1 MTCREIEPLLNARL
15 DEELDA
21 TGLSEVD
28 RHLADCRV
36 CAGQYAA
43 LEKLHH
49 EIAAVDL
56 RYVAPATLEQKIEEG
71 LPRQDPAK
79 ERIGNSRF
87 PIGWWRAAAVAAALV
102 AGILAFHYAPRM
114 GDSEMSEVGQE
125 ILDSHLRSLQV
136 EHPVDVASSDQH
148 TVKPWFQGKTSF
160 SPPTPDLSKEGF
172 DLVGGR
178 LEVLRQQPA
187 AAIVYKRRQHVISL
201 YIAPSN
207 DATIGIES
215 QDVHGYHLLHW
226 SQAGINYWAVSDVS
240 PEDLRIFANL
250 IRGGR

>member
-21 TGLSEVD
+21 AGLADVD

-43 LEKLHH
+43 LEKLHQ
-49 EIAAVDL
+49 EIAAEDL
-56 RYVAPATLEQKIEEG
+56 GYAPPSTLEQKIAAG
-71 LPRQDPAK
+71 LRRDDRSGGRTRAPWISA
-79 ERIGNSRF
+79 
-87 PIGWWRAAAVAAALV
+87 GWWRGAAAAAALV
-102 AGILAFHYAPRM
+102 AGILAFHYVPRM

-178 LEVLRQQPA
+178 LEVLHQQPA

-201 YIAPSN
+201 YVSQSN
-207 DATIGIES
+207 DATMRIES
-215 QDVHGYHLLHW
+215 TDVHGYHLMHW
-226 SQAGINYWAVSDVS
+226 SQAGINYWVVSDVS
-240 PEDLRIFANL
+240 PEDLRTFANL
-250 IRGGR
+250 IRGS